1 MSTKIS
7 TISPGLAKEYSS
19 TAAYAVDEYVL
30 RQNAYWRCVSS
41 ISSPGE
47 NWNPA
52 HWERE
57 DYPLTRAEQAIAG
70 KQSRITAS
78 GILSGNGQGVVSSA
92 TLDMTVTRASSN
104 PVRSSGIWAALW
116 GELQTA
122 PSSSLYDWCSA
133 QSAGQLNKEESGVYS
148 FVWGEELGGDG
159 LAIRIPSTDDD
170 SKDYV
175 FDNGISRNDNS
186 VLRYRDLPQ
195 AVPEVVGLRYRV
207 AEAMPTARL
216 PAGVTFG
223 PAADR
228 PYSCTLSFDSAED
241 EWTLTT
247 EETDNSILCTWVADG
262 TSGSLDTSWGF
273 NFYSSNGNV
282 LANVPNLVLA
292 QPYVLADR
300 TVNLVVAKSG
310 ETTISVR
317 LPDAVESEDGTRY
330 ARDLI
335 VDVDNSGGS
344 GAVRLTFSGLGTE
357 YALICNAEDEAF
369 SDLVA
374 LNAGERARFWISE
387 MSFTAP
393 GGLPVLGIAR
403 ALLTGLV
410 TSNPGG

>member
-7 TISPGLAKEYSS
+7 TISPGLAKEYDASA
-19 TAAYAVDEYVL
+19 TYAVDEYVL
-30 RQNAYWRCVSS
+30 RQNAYWRCISR
-41 ISSPGE
+41 ISSPE
-47 NWNPA
+47 AWNPA
-52 HWERE
+52 HWERV
-57 DYPLTRAEQAIAG
+57 DYPLTRAEQALAG
-70 KQSRITAS
+70 KQPIINVS
-78 GILSGNGQGVVSSA
+78 GILSGNGQGGVSPA
-92 TLDMTVTRASSN
+92 TLDTAISPHSTN

-116 GELQTA
+116 GELQEA
-122 PSSSLYDWCSA
+122 PSSSLYDWCRT

-148 FVWGEELGGDG
+148 FVWGYDLGGDG
-159 LAIRIPSTDDD
+159 LAIRIPGTGDD

-175 FDNGISRNDNS
+175 FDDGISRNDNS
-186 VLRYRDLPQ
+186 VLRYVDLPQ

-207 AEAMPTARL
+207 AEAMLTAKL

-241 EWTLTT
+241 MWTLTT
-247 EETDNSILCTWVADG
+247 EETVNSILCTWVADG

-292 QPYVLADR
+292 PPYVLADR

-310 ETTISVR
+310 ETNISVR
-317 LPDAVESEDGTRY
+317 LPDAVESEDGSRY

-344 GAVRLTFSGLGTE
+344 DAVQLTFSGLGTE
-357 YALICNAEDEAF
+357 YAFICSAEGEAF
-369 SDLVA
+369 PDLVA

-393 GGLPVLGIAR
+393 GGLSVLGIAR

>member
-7 TISPGLAKEYSS
+7 TISPGLAKEYDAS
-19 TAAYAVDEYVL
+19 AAYAVDEYVL
-30 RQNAYWRCVSS
+30 RQNAYWRCISS

-52 HWERE
+52 HWQRV

-78 GILSGNGQGVVSSA
+78 GILSGNGQGVVSTA
-92 TLDMTVTRASSN
+92 TLDTGVSPNSTN

-122 PSSSLYDWCSA
+122 PSSSLYDWCRT
-133 QSAGQLNKEESGVYS
+133 QSAGQLNKEEQGIYS
-148 FVWGEELGGDG
+148 FVWGTELGGDG
-159 LAIRIPSTDDD
+159 LAIQIPSAGGD
-170 SKDYV
+170 SKYYV
-175 FDNGISRNDNS
+175 FDDGISRSDSS
-186 VLRYRDLPQ
+186 VLRYNDLPK
-195 AVPEVVGLRYRV
+195 AVPEVVGLRYRITEV
-207 AEAMPTARL
+207 MPTAKL

-228 PYSCTLSFDSAED
+228 PYSYTLSFDSAED
-241 EWTLTT
+241 IWTLTT
-247 EETDNSILCTWVADG
+247 EETTSSILCTWVADG
-262 TSGSLDTSWGF
+262 TNGSLDASWGF
-273 NFYSSNGNV
+273 NFYSSNGNI
-282 LANVPNLVLA
+282 LANVPSLVLA
-292 QPYVLADR
+292 PPYVLADR
-300 TVNLVVAKSG
+300 AVNLVVAKSG

-317 LPDAVESEDGTRY
+317 LPDVVESEDGTRY

-344 GAVRLTFSGLGTE
+344 GAVQLAFSGLGTE
-357 YALICNAEDEAF
+357 YAFICSAEGEAF

>member
-7 TISPGLAKEYSS
+7 TISPGLAKEYDAS
-19 TAAYAVDEYVL
+19 AAYAVDEYVL
-30 RQNAYWRCVSS
+30 RQNAYWRCISS

-52 HWERE
+52 HWQRV

-70 KQSRITAS
+70 KQPRITAS
-78 GILSGNGQGVVSSA
+78 GILSGNGQGVVSTA
-92 TLDMTVTRASSN
+92 TLDTGVSPNSAN

-122 PSSSLYDWCSA
+122 PSSSLYDWCRM
-133 QSAGQLNKEESGVYS
+133 QSAGQLNKEEPDVYS
-148 FVWGEELGGDG
+148 FVWGSELGGDG
-159 LAIRIPSTDDD
+159 LAIRIPGTGDG
-170 SKDYV
+170 SKYYV
-175 FDNGISRNDNS
+175 FDNGISRNDSS
-186 VLRYRDLPQ
+186 VLRYADLPA
-195 AVPEVVGLRYRV
+195 AVPGVVGLRYRV

-223 PAADR
+223 PAADH
-228 PYSCTLSFDSAED
+228 PLSCALSFDSAED
-241 EWTLTT
+241 IWTLTA
-247 EETDNSILCTWVADG
+247 EEMANSILCTWVADG

-273 NFYSSNGNV
+273 NFYSAGGNV
-282 LANVPNLVLA
+282 LANVPDLVLA
-292 QPYVLADR
+292 PPYVLADR

-310 ETTISVR
+310 ETSISVR

-344 GAVRLTFSGLGTE
+344 GAVQLTFSGLGTE
-357 YALICNAEDEAF
+357 YAFICSAEGEAF

-387 MSFTAP
+387 MSFTAS

-410 TSNPGG
+410 TSNPGD

>member
-7 TISPGLAKEYSS
+7 TISPGLAKEYDASA
-19 TAAYAVDEYVL
+19 TYAVDEYVL
-30 RQNAYWRCVSS
+30 RQNAYWRCVSR
-41 ISSPGE
+41 ISSPE
-47 NWNPA
+47 TWNPA
-52 HWERE
+52 HWQRV

-78 GILSGNGQGVVSSA
+78 GILSGNGQGVVSAA
-92 TLDMTVTRASSN
+92 TLDMAVTRTSSN

-133 QSAGQLNKEESGVYS
+133 QSAGRLNKEEQGIYS
-148 FVWGEELGGDG
+148 FVWGYDLGGDG
-159 LAIRIPSTDDD
+159 LAIRIPSTDD

-186 VLRYRDLPQ
+186 VLRYSDLPA
-195 AVPEVVGLRYRV
+195 AVPGVVGLRYRV
-207 AEAMPTARL
+207 AEAMLTARL

-228 PYSCTLSFDSAED
+228 PLPYTLSFDSAED
-241 EWTLTT
+241 VWTLTT
-247 EETDNSILCTWVADG
+247 EEASGGLCTWVADG

-310 ETTISVR
+310 ETAISVR

-344 GAVRLTFSGLGTE
+344 GTVQLTFSGLGTE
-357 YALICNAEDEAF
+357 YALICSAEGEAF